1 MKLLLIIPFLF
12 FIMVSL
18 NFISNN
24 DLVLTVGDDAPL
36 FSLSDQDGNIHN
48 LKDYKGK
55 RIVLYFFPMADTP
68 GWIKEACGF
77 RNVYIE
83 FEKHNIIVLG
93 ISYDKQKSLRDFK
106 DKYNLPF
113 DFLSDSTKATALS
126 YGANGLITPKRMT
139 FVIGPDLKIEKIYNK
154 INVNT
159 HAEKIITDL
168 TN

>member
-12 FIMVSL
+12 IIMVSL
-18 NFISNN
+18 NFLSDDGIVLSN
-24 DLVLTVGDDAPL
+24 GDDAPL
-36 FSLSDQDGNIHN
+36 FSLKDQDGNIHN

-55 RIVLYFFPMADTP
+55 RIVVYFFPMADTP

-83 FEKHNIIVLG
+83 FEKNKIVVLG

-113 DFLSDSTKATALS
+113 NFLSDSTKAIATS
-126 YGANGLITPKRMT
+126 YGANGLITPKRIT
-139 FVIGPDLKIEKIYNK
+139 FVIDPDLKIEKIYNK

-168 TN
+168 SN